1 MAAHYRIR
9 TDVGRLAAKLPE
21 HTNRQD
27 ALIFALSRCGVIV
40 AFAVAAS
47 KR

>member
-9 TDVGRLAAKLPE
+9 TDVGRLTATLRE
-21 HTNRQD
+21 HANRHD

-47 KR
+47 R